1 MPFIFPNVA
10 HVRKHGPVGYTD
22 YTTYKPW
29 LRDEFQFRCVYCLER
44 ERWYPSGH
52 AAFGVEHSL
61 PKSDPANAR
70 SVCDYEILLYAC
82 NSCNAQKQDQLI
94 LNPCDQSMGE
104 HVRIGEDGSMVGFTP
119 EGKRFVRLLGLN
131 RLERRQARRFVFTI
145 LRLYEA
151 HPENSEVQSLYRHYF
166 GYPDDLPNL
175 DTLRPQDNLRP
186 DGLNDAYFRQRADG
200 RLPEVYF

>member
-1 MPFIFPNVA
+1 
-10 HVRKHGPVGYTD
+10 
-22 YTTYKPW
+22 
-29 LRDEFQFRCVYCLER
+29 
-44 ERWYPSGH
+44 
-52 AAFGVEHSL
+52 
-61 PKSDPANAR
+61 
-70 SVCDYEILLYAC
+70 
-82 NSCNAQKQDQLI
+82 
-94 LNPCDQSMGE
+94 
-104 HVRIGEDGSMVGFTP
+104 MVGFTP

-151 HPENSEVQSLYRHYF
+151 HPENPEVQSLYRHYF